1 MLDVIRSTEG
11 GNQEITTP
19 HQVASRKSVRRQQ
32 QHLHLTASDPNQ
44 KTRGAPS
51 SFKGSTYTGFGYS
64 SWDTSEIPSDNPTKY
79 PSTVTIINPTSVP
92 NETTTKYPSHVQ
104 KEFPS
109 SKPINMLI
117 EYING
122 DPIDA
127 PITMPTDTPGS
138 KNKYRPSSYPDALK

>member
-64 SWDTSEIPSDNPTKY
+64 SGDTGGSPSDNPTKD
-79 PSTVTIINPTSVP
+79 PSPVPIIKPESGPSVTKT
-92 NETTTKYPSHVQ
+92 
-104 KEFPS
+104 
-109 SKPINMLI
+109 
-117 EYING
+117 
-122 DPIDA
+122 
-127 PITMPTDTPGS
+127 
-138 KNKYRPSSYPDALK
+138 